1 MTDMTM
7 TAPREPAGGPAEI
20 LQYGGRAG
28 ALAGIALT
36 NSLLTLATLGIY
48 RFWGKTRLRR
58 YLWSRITFRGDSL
71 EYSGTGME
79 LFIGFIVALAILA
92 PLVGASV
99 AIDIYYAANFELLA
113 VKGAVQAL
121 VILYLIPIAIYRMRR
136 YRLTRTQ
143 WRGIRGGQTGS
154 AFKYGL
160 LYLGWGFLSVLTLFL
175 INPIFSVKLQ
185 RFRIENTWFGDRRLD
200 FDGKA
205 SELMKPWL
213 IAWVLWIPTFGFSYV
228 WYRVREFRYFV
239 SKTRCGSLSFES
251 ELSAVSV
258 VLISLG
264 FYVSLVLMIGLLGA
278 LVSVF
283 VPGIWTVLA
292 GMGEPN
298 SAEVVAQDMIPA
310 FAFLTLMV
318 VYMVLVGVLQ
328 VVVLIHPLFRVLC
341 RTLTVK
347 GEEDFSGI
355 GQSRQATPS
364 RGEGLAD
371 ALDVGAF

>member
-1 MTDMTM
+1 MTDMAT
-7 TAPREPAGGPAEI
+7 TAPREPAGGPAEV
-20 LQYGGRAG
+20 LQYAGRVG

-58 YLWSRITFRGDSL
+58 YLWSRITFQGDSL

-92 PLVGASV
+92 PLIGASV
-99 AIDIYYAANFELLA
+99 AIDIYYAANLTLLA
-113 VKGAVQAL
+113 VKGILQAL
-121 VILYLIPIAIYRMRR
+121 IILYLIPIAIYRMRR

-154 AFKYGL
+154 SFKYGL
-160 LYLGWGFLSVLTLFL
+160 LYLGWGFLNLLTLF
-175 INPIFSVKLQ
+175 IFNPYFSIKLQ

-213 IAWVLWIPTFGFSYV
+213 IALLLWIPTLGFSYF

-239 SKTRCGSLSFES
+239 SKTRYGSLSFES

-258 VLISLG
+258 ILISLG
-264 FYVSLVLMIGLLGA
+264 FYVSLVVLIGLLGA

-283 VPGIWTVLA
+283 VPGLWTMFASMGDPNNAEMVLQETA
-292 GMGEPN
+292 
-298 SAEVVAQDMIPA
+298 PA
-310 FAFLTLMV
+310 IAFLVMMV

-328 VVVLIHPLFRVLC
+328 VVILIHPLFRVLC
-341 RTLTVK
+341 RSLTVK

-355 GQSRQATPS
+355 GQSRQETPS

>member
-7 TAPREPAGGPAEI
+7 TVPREPSDGPAEVV
-20 LQYGGRAG
+20 QYGGRAG

-58 YLWSRITFRGDSL
+58 YLWSRITYQGDSL

-79 LFIGFIVALAILA
+79 LFIGFLVAIAILS

-99 AIDIYYAANFELLA
+99 AVDIYYAADLELLA
-113 VKGAVQAL
+113 IKGFVQAFI
-121 VILYLIPIAIYRMRR
+121 ILYLIQIAIYRARR

-154 AFKYGL
+154 SFKYGL
-160 LYLGWGFLSVLTLFL
+160 IFMWWGFLNLLTLFL
-175 INPIFSVKLQ
+175 INPYFSIRLQ

-205 SELMKPWL
+205 SELFKPWL
-213 IAWVLWIPTFGFSYV
+213 IAWVLLFPTLGFSYV
-228 WYRVREFRYFV
+228 WYRVREFRYFA
-239 SKTRCGSLSFES
+239 SKTRYGSLSFES

-264 FYVSLVLMIGLLGA
+264 FYVSLVVLIGLLFA
-278 LVSVF
+278 LVAVF
-283 VPGIWTVLA
+283 VPGLWTVLA
-292 GMGEPN
+292 SMSDPN
-298 SAEVVAQDMIPA
+298 SAEMMAQDAAPA
-310 FAFLTLMV
+310 IAFLAVMV
-318 VYMVLVGVLQ
+318 VYMALVGVMQ
-328 VVVLIHPLFRVLC
+328 VVVLIHPLFRVIC
-341 RTLTVK
+341 RTFKVK
-347 GEEDFSGI
+347 GREDFAGI
-355 GQSRQATPS
+355 AQSRQATPS